1 MDRAEKSLNHDPS
14 NESDQISR
22 LTSRLVEPLHV
33 RLELPLEALD
43 GVAQVLDLLAQVEVL
58 AGEARDLVL
67 QARLRVVRGALIYRR
82 VYHLQHE
89 SIMKPKKWIKRM

>member
-1 MDRAEKSLNHDPS
+1 MEAPYSNGKEFFLNMNYMS
-14 NESDQISR
+14 S

-33 RLELPLEALD
+33 GLELPLEALD

-67 QARLRVVRGALIYRR
+67 QARLRVVRGALVYRR
-82 VYHLQHE
+82 VYHLQRCRG
-89 SIMKPKKWIKRM
+89 SDWIQSFRLK